1 LMAFVA
7 YDASAYPW
15 MLCICND
22 LYMAHRHYSFVYV
35 RNLWRR
41 GKGVEEFRRG
51 AIAGMSF
58 EAEATTQRL
67 RHGGDNIGRATQLRR
82 SQSRDSPSSSF
93 QDGNNCVTPPTLRS
107 SPGGAAGG
115 LTTKPPIYILD
126 TAHTTLMLHQIKWSL
141 TDSWN
146 NMEFPNHEWIY

>member
-1 LMAFVA
+1 MQWERFSAGDFYLMAFVA

-51 AIAGMSF
+51 AIAGYV
-58 EAEATTQRL
+58 L
-67 RHGGDNIGRATQLRR
+67 
-82 SQSRDSPSSSF
+82 
-93 QDGNNCVTPPTLRS
+93 
-107 SPGGAAGG
+107 
-115 LTTKPPIYILD
+115 
-126 TAHTTLMLHQIKWSL
+126 
-141 TDSWN
+141 
-146 NMEFPNHEWIY
+146 